1 MWFVVLIVGDW
12 LLPTVDFPSI
22 HHAIPKYSFKSDADT
37 WVFKRRFPTLQNPK
51 HGKKKTKKSKKS
63 KKSKNNDNELLTNP
77 QVKSR
82 DQGMGSHRWLLMA
95 VEDLSRRLRWIMF
108 PSSCLSQQNIPPDLS
123 QCVFVIEQALSVRA
137 LQELVTAAG
146 SEAVNHFIHSL
157 THSSIDW
164 PIHSLAHS
172 FIGPFIHPVLDSFN
186 RNRRIGLLLLLLQ
199 LSWYQPVAIG
209 VIIVIIRT
217 WWMGSGKSSI
227 DSADTNTCCSLL
239 LPNRLQGQQLVFR
252 VTATTMAAK
261 FVWMEWADAI
271 QFVRS

>member
-37 WVFKRRFPTLQNPK
+37 WVFKGRFPTLQNPK
-51 HGKKKTKKSKKS
+51 HGKKKTKKS

-172 FIGPFIHPVLDSFN
+172 FIQSLIHSIETEELVCCCCCCCNWVDTSLSRLALLSSSSGLGGWEVANHQLIQQTRTLAALCCFQIDYKGSNWCFESPPRRWLLSLFEWNGQMRFN
-186 RNRRIGLLLLLLQ
+186 
-199 LSWYQPVAIG
+199 
-209 VIIVIIRT
+209 
-217 WWMGSGKSSI
+217 SS
-227 DSADTNTCCSLL
+227 
-239 LPNRLQGQQLVFR
+239 V
-252 VTATTMAAK
+252 VK
-261 FVWMEWADAI
+261 
-271 QFVRS
+271 